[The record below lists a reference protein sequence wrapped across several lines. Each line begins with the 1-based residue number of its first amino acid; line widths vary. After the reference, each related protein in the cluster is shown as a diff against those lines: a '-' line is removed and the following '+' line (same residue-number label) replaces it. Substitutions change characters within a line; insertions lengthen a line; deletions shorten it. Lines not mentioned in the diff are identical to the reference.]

1 MNSRTVRIL
10 IPRKRPKL
18 PPRFAE
24 RKIRESAITGSC
36 TSSVR
41 KDVVALILHF

>member
-24 RKIRESAITGSC
+24 RKIRESLLKLLER
-36 TSSVR
+36 VW
-41 KDVVALILHF
+41 LH

>member
-1 MNSRTVRIL
+1 MSSRTVRIL

-24 RKIRESAITGSC
+24 RKIRESITGSC